1 MINFPPIDEM
11 ANKVGSKYALC
22 VICSKRARE
31 LLANAGNPS
40 GFEMPDKQKPLTA
53 AAYEVYNGKVTVAK

>member
-31 LLANAGNPS
+31 LLANAGNP
-40 GFEMPDKQKPLTA
+40 
-53 AAYEVYNGKVTVAK
+53 